1 MKTKMPW
8 KLNRWSKTTLE
19 SRNMTDALVKS
30 DDKHSA
36 VMQSLAV
43 FTRSFSSH
51 ILSAV
56 MALIHVTAVCSHSTL
71 NAVHTTHCHDLYWSK
86 NATSDCKDAKSQA
99 KHHKSAKNTTNGN
112 KIWTNRFASKVWFKS
127 LCTHPVGQTVLKCWH
142 KRRITYVD
150 GKRQTKINQ
159 YIAISNPISYWVS
172 WTLAF
177 QVSSISSVIHTK
189 KQVSF

>member
-1 MKTKMPW
+1 
-8 KLNRWSKTTLE
+8 
-19 SRNMTDALVKS
+19 MTDALVKS

-86 NATSDCKDAKSQA
+86 NATSDCKDAKAQA
-99 KHHKSAKNTTNGN
+99 KHHKSAKILHLAI
-112 KIWTNRFASKVWFKS
+112 KY
-127 LCTHPVGQTVLKCWH
+127 GQTGMQARFDLKVYVLTQWD
-142 KRRITYVD
+142 RLSLNVD
-150 GKRQTKINQ
+150 TKEE
-159 YIAISNPISYWVS
+159 
-172 WTLAF
+172 
-177 QVSSISSVIHTK
+177 
-189 KQVSF
+189 